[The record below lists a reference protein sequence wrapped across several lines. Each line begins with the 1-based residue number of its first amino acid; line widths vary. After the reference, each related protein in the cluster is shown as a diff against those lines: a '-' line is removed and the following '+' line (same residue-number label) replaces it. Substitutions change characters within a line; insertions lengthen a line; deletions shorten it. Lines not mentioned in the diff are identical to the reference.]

1 MNSDEIEKNNTKNA
15 LRDIFPISFY
25 EANCTNLEELSKDE
39 EDLFSKMVNKSHFD
53 KKRLICLSL
62 ANRKLWQDSIEQ
74 NKIICI
80 VEDGLTL
87 ESDEILKIEKLI
99 EEDFDIYF
107 LNDVDVYNMIPL
119 CYIIKPKGAKKLL
132 WYMNNKGFRHDIYTE
147 FRLIYKHE
155 FQPFKVLKTNNKFF
169 GKLNN
174 L

>member
-1 MNSDEIEKNNTKNA
+1 MNSDEIEKNNMKNV

-25 EANCTNLEELSKDE
+25 DVNCRDI
-39 EDLFSKMVNKSHFD
+39 EDLSIDEKEQFSKMVNKSYID
-53 KKRLICLSL
+53 KKKLICLSL
-62 ANRKLWQDSIEQ
+62 ANKKLWQDSIEQ

-80 VEDGLTL
+80 VEDNLTL
-87 ESDEILKIEKLI
+87 DSDEILKIEKLI

-107 LNDVDVYNMIPL
+107 INDVDVCDMMPL

-132 WYMNNKGFRHDIYTE
+132 WYMNNKGFRFDIYTE
-147 FRLIYKHE
+147 FRLILKHE

-174 L
+174 